1 MSYILYY
8 YMYVRAGWIVEDIIA
23 LCVTSRI
30 SDFFDSGHFTDWKW
44 LRGVWV
50 GSFAGWKWR
59 CGNGDEGFASWIWSR
74 RIRFGGF
81 VKWKWPCEIR
91 GDGVASGGEGG
102 GVVGGCHAPA
112 GGCGSDSGGE
122 GMKTKRLHWMNQRS
136 LCFYLFNRKKLFRC
150 DPGEA
155 RTLDPMIKS
164 HLLYQLSYGV
174 KNHHSAERLRPQK

>member
-1 MSYILYY
+1 MH
-8 YMYVRAGWIVEDIIA
+8 VRAEWVIGDAII
-23 LCVTSRI
+23 LHVISRI

-81 VKWKWPCEIR
+81 VKWKWPCGFR

-174 KNHHSAERLRPQK
+174 KDHHSAEWLRPQK

>member
-1 MSYILYY
+1 
-8 YMYVRAGWIVEDIIA
+8 MYVRAEWVIGDAII
-23 LCVTSRI
+23 LHVISRI

-59 CGNGDEGFASWIWSR
+59 CGNGDEGFAGWIWSH
-74 RIRFGGF
+74 RIRFRSF

-112 GGCGSDSGGE
+112 RECGADSGGE

-136 LCFYLFNRKKLFRC
+136 LCFYLFNRKKVFRC

-174 KNHHSAERLRPQK
+174 KNHHSVERLRPQK